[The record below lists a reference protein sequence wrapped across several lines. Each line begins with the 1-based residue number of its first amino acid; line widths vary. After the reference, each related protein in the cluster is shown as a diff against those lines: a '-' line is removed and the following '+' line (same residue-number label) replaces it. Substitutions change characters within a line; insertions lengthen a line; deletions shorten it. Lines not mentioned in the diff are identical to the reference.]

1 MEVKV
6 PGEILRVL
14 SEVPDPRG
22 PNVRHKLSEVLTLAL
37 FAVLCGADGWVAVV
51 TYAVAKEAWLRT
63 FLELPGGIPSHD
75 TFGRVFAR
83 LDPVAFEACFLRW
96 VAALVELSGG
106 KLVAIDGKTL
116 RGSLEG
122 AWDQAGM
129 AHMVSAFVQ
138 ANHLILGQVK
148 TAGKGQEI
156 AGIEQLLGLLDL
168 AGAVVTIDALGCQR
182 HIAKLIQEAQADY
195 LLHVKAN
202 QGTLYAKVQ
211 SLLTQAVGGKLPAGV
226 STDTCQSV
234 TRGHGRIE
242 TRTVT
247 VLWGGDLGPTL
258 TARWPGLKSLALV
271 ERTREVGG
279 KVSHERHHYISTLD
293 GRHSARQFLDYA
305 RGHWSIENNG
315 HWQLDVSF
323 REDARR
329 IHKDHGP
336 ENFSRLC
343 RIGLNLLK
351 SEKTHKA
358 GIAIRRQACG
368 WDNQYL
374 LKVVAG

>member
-1 MEVKV
+1 MDVPV

-14 SEVPDPRG
+14 AELPDPRR
-22 PNVRHKLSEVLTLAL
+22 PHHRHKLMDILTIAL
-37 FAVLCGADGWVAVV
+37 FAVISGADGWVAVA
-51 TYAVAKEAWLRT
+51 TYALSKEPWLKT
-63 FLELPGGIPSHD
+63 FLELPEGIPSHD

-83 LDPVAFEACFLRW
+83 LDPQAFEECFMQW
-96 VAALVELSGG
+96 VATLVELSGG
-106 KLVAIDGKTL
+106 KLVALDGKSL

-122 AWDQAGM
+122 AWEHSGM
-129 AHMVSAFVQ
+129 TPMVSAFVQ
-138 ANHLILGQVK
+138 ANHLLLGQVK

-168 AGAVVTIDALGCQR
+168 EGAVVTIDAWGCQR

-202 QGTLYAKVQ
+202 QPTLYAKVQ
-211 SLLTQAVGGKLPAGV
+211 TLLAQATGQHPAGPPAQ
-226 STDTCQSV
+226 TWQSV
-234 TRGHGRIE
+234 DQAHGRNE
-242 TRTVT
+242 TRTIT
-247 VLWGGDLGPTL
+247 VLWPEDLGTTL
-258 TARWPGLKSLALV
+258 TQRWPGLRSIARV
-271 ERTREVGG
+271 ERTREVEG
-279 KVSHERHHYISTLD
+279 KVASETHYYISTLHR
-293 GRHSARQFLDYA
+293 RHSARQFLEYI
-305 RGHWSIENNG
+305 RGHWAIENNG

-323 REDARR
+323 REDQRR

-343 RIGLNLLK
+343 RIGLNLLQN
-351 SEKTHKA
+351 EKTHKT
-358 GIAIRRQACG
+358 GIAIKRQACG